1 MLVMKKLLF
10 ASIVLGMIA
19 SISPAFGQR
28 ISLTAN
34 ISDFRIDNANS
45 GNTNINYQGSSSMS
59 ANLRLYSKKHWALR
73 LGAGLDNVNYT
84 VANGIQTDYTA
95 RRQDIQGIIGFE
107 KHFIIGNFLDIYP
120 GTYVPVVVVGN
131 DIINDNYAQITNGNL
146 RAGLGMLVGA
156 NVKLLKILRVG
167 VEFNA
172 SYDNF
177 KNAIYDG
184 VENQSFV
191 PIKGLN
197 YNTALTLGVAF

>member
-1 MLVMKKLLF
+1 MKKLLF